1 MNFIKEPILY
11 VDDELENLEGFQF
24 TFMNQFNISTA
35 LSAKKALEI
44 LDLQKVKVVISD
56 QKMPEMSGIE
66 LMKIIKEKHPDIIRI
81 ILTAYAD
88 IENAIEAINSGE
100 IYRYLAKPWNK
111 TDLNLTIQNALDTY
125 NLREENKNL
134 INNLQKTNEQLVEKI
149 KQLEISE
156 NELRQSNEE
165 YQTLNEEY
173 QSQNEELSEA
183 NQRISESENMLRNV
197 TDNIPAFVAVVDAES
212 LIYKFVNQ
220 RFVDGFKK
228 SRDEIVGSHIAKII
242 SEKNYEF
249 ALPYINKVRAGEQ
262 SSYINT
268 FELAEGKRYFNVNYV
283 PGFDKNGAVKDILVL
298 THDISE
304 QKKSEIELLTA
315 KEKAEEND
323 RLKTAFLQNMSHE
336 IRTPMNAIIGF
347 STLLNNPETD
357 EEKRKKFTSIIINN
371 TTQLLN
377 IVNDIL
383 TISSLETNQEKLN
396 FSTVSVNEIISELYS
411 VFKIQAENQ
420 NIDLRIKTPL
430 SEEQSRIETDKTKI
444 NQIIS
449 NLLTNALKFTH
460 KGFVEFGYILKNNDL
475 EFFVKDCGIGIKSEM
490 FDKIFERFTQAN
502 DAIRQT
508 YGGTGL
514 GLTISKAFAE
524 LLGGKIWVESEYGKG
539 ATFYF
544 TVPYNHVSNSDLK
557 TSSNIE
563 IPFLPTILVAED
575 LDYNYK
581 FIEEL
586 LAKSEFRLIKANDG
600 QQAVE
605 ICQAMPEID
614 LVLMDIKMP
623 ILNGFEAAKR
633 IKEFRPKLPIIAQS
647 AYALEHEIEKYK
659 SVFDD
664 YITKPLDSAV
674 LKRKVHSFLG
684 KEIT

>member
-66 LMKIIKEKHPDIIRI
+66 LMKIIKEKHPNIIRI

-100 IYRYLAKPWNK
+100 IYRYLSKPWNK
-111 TDLNLTIQNALDTY
+111 TDLNLTIQSALDTY

-156 NELRQSNEE
+156 NELRQANEE
-165 YQTLNEEY
+165 YHSLNEEY

-183 NQRISESENMLRNV
+183 NLRISVSENLLRNV
-197 TDNIPAFVAVVDAES
+197 TDNIPAYVAVVDADT
-212 LIYKFVNQ
+212 LVYKFVNQ
-220 RFVDGFKK
+220 KFVDGYKK
-228 SRDEIVGSHIAKII
+228 LREDIIGSHISEII

-249 ALPYINKVRAGEQ
+249 ALPYINKIRAGEQ
-262 SSYINT
+262 ASYINI

-298 THDISE
+298 THDITV
-304 QKKSEIELLTA
+304 QKHSEIELLLA

-357 EEKRKKFTSIIINN
+357 EEKRIKFTSIIINN
-371 TTQLLN
+371 TTQLLS

-383 TISSLETNQEKLN
+383 TISSLETHQEKLD
-396 FSTVSVNEIISELYS
+396 FKTVSVNEIIRELYS
-411 VFKIQAENQ
+411 VFKLQAENQ
-420 NIDLRIKTPL
+420 NIDLRINTPL
-430 SEEQSRIETDKTKI
+430 SDELSKIESDKTKI
-444 NQIIS
+444 IQIIS

-460 KGFVEFGYILKNNDL
+460 KGYVEFGYTQKDNKL
-475 EFFVKDCGIGIKSEM
+475 EFFVKDCGIGIKDEM
-490 FDKIFERFTQAN
+490 FDKIFDRFTQA
-502 DAIRQT
+502 DDTIRQA

-514 GLTISKAFAE
+514 GLTISKAFVE

-544 TVPYNHVSNSDLK
+544 T
-557 TSSNIE
+557 TSKKSISEQPQNEVITTNKD
-563 IPFLPTILVAED
+563 ISTILVAED
-575 LDYNYK
+575 LDYNYV
-581 FIEEL
+581 FIEEIL
-586 LAKSEFRLIKANDG
+586 SHSKYKII
-600 QQAVE
+600 QAHNGKEAIE
-605 ICQAMPEID
+605 ICKTVPNIV

-623 ILNGFEAAKR
+623 ILNGFEAAKQ
-633 IKEFRPKLPIIAQS
+633 IKDFRPNLPIIAQS
-647 AYALEHEIEKYK
+647 AYALEHEIENYK
-659 SVFDD
+659 QIFDA
-664 YITKPLDSAV
+664 YLTKPLNINV
-674 LKRKVHSFLG
+674 LKRIIESFTN
-684 KEIT
+684 K